1 MERQRSMWK
10 VQGANTDQEY
20 IRFVLSVRKCL
31 GWENTNISYFSYGS
45 VPVRSIRS
53 RNKIVSSMVVSP
65 LPFLEDDPKML

>member
-31 GWENTNISYFSYGS
+31 GWENTNIHIFHT
-45 VPVRSIRS
+45 VQFLFALFVVEIR
-53 RNKIVSSMVVSP
+53 
-65 LPFLEDDPKML
+65 